1 MKKAGVSIVVFIAVA
16 MTRAGE
22 LDRYMEWQ
30 DRRDY
35 QQRREERNR
44 RDQEVMNTIFDAQQ
58 KNVNNAALTAM
69 QQAKDNPCFET
80 ELAALKASMWPY
92 IDSIPGVE
100 DDYFAKRRA
109 LCGKWGADADDSAD
123 RRELANLRAEKEKLF
138 FDCAEGLARNMGI
151 DLAGIQR
158 SGDIAKPRG
167 VAERP
172 VVSGVHPHM
181 PPKPPRP
188 TTEEVVDAAQSGLS
202 LASSI
207 SGAMAGGNV
216 GNLDSGQI
224 GSILTLRPA
233 DNGAFV
239 VPQAPLVRPGQ
250 RHPVAAH
257 VVLSTLMEWEP
268 EPGYKW
274 NIPEERRA
282 QMLDWVSAGVHWVP
296 GMEHSEHL
304 HVIAGEKEGAWEPA
318 PGWRFA
324 SHRDDDWTVVRE

>member
-1 MKKAGVSIVVFIAVA
+1 MKTPNVAIVVFGAVA
-16 MTRAGE
+16 IARAGE

-44 RDQEVMNTIFDAQQ
+44 RDQEFMNTIFDAQQ

-100 DDYFAKRRA
+100 EDYFARRRD
-109 LCGKWGADADDSAD
+109 LCGKWGVDADDSAD

-138 FDCAEGLARNMGI
+138 FDCAEGLAKNMGI
-151 DLAGIQR
+151 DLSGIQR
-158 SGDIAKPRG
+158 PGDSAKPHG
-167 VAERP
+167 VAGRP
-172 VVSGVHPHM
+172 AVSGGR
-181 PPKPPRP
+181 PPKPPKPPKP
-188 TTEEVVDAAQSGLS
+188 TTEEVVASAQSGLS
-202 LASSI
+202 LAASI
-207 SGAMAGGNV
+207 SGSMAGGNA
-216 GNLDSGQI
+216 GNLDAGQI
-224 GSILTLRPA
+224 GSVLTVRTA

-239 VPQAPLVRPGQ
+239 VPQAPVIRPGQ

-257 VVLSTLMEWEP
+257 VVLSAFMEWEP
-268 EPGYKW
+268 EPGYEW
-274 NIPEERRA
+274 NIPVERRA

-296 GMEHSEHL
+296 GTEHPGHL
-304 HVIAGEKEGAWEPA
+304 HVVAGEKEGAWEPA

-324 SHRDDDWTVVRE
+324 SHRDDDWAVVRD